1 MTSCGRRAR
10 LERGWGL
17 RQGRGTFAP
26 IISAPLGKAVG
37 HGPRFSPSR
46 PILLFQC
53 SGVRAADEEGQEAE
67 GGKTSSLLCKLCYI
81 QAPIST
87 IQISS
92 QSDSLGHFSTA
103 AAFIQISFIR
113 TSRPGRNLKAGWV
126 PADQA
131 KTKPGQFRQT
141 RPDSLCGVP
150 RINLPR
156 FASSQSHPSH
166 PPHIPSHWLWSLR
179 HSHSRPVTSHGIQ
192 TADKRQTKRQHC
204 MSNRRRQRP
213 ICQLRPSNIKRGPSS
228 FILQLLQR

>member
-1 MTSCGRRAR
+1 MDRA
-10 LERGWGL
+10 
-17 RQGRGTFAP
+17 
-26 IISAPLGKAVG
+26 
-37 HGPRFSPSR
+37 SR
-46 PILLFQC
+46 PIC
-53 SGVRAADEEGQEAE
+53 SSSAPESVLPTKK
-67 GGKTSSLLCKLCYI
+67 GKKQKAGKRRLCFVNCVII

-92 QSDSLGHFSTA
+92 QSDSLGHLSTA

-156 FASSQSHPSH
+156 FASSQSPPSH
-166 PPHIPSHWLWSLR
+166 PLTLALESASLPLASRHITR
-179 HSHSRPVTSHGIQ
+179 HTNGIQ
-192 TADKRQTKRQHC
+192 TADEVAALHVQ
-204 MSNRRRQRP
+204 S
-213 ICQLRPSNIKRGPSS
+213 
-228 FILQLLQR
+228 